1 MVQSSTDVHAILKGG
16 NMEKK
21 VLTVCPYCGTGCK
34 LNLVVKDNQVIRAE
48 AANGRNNEGNLC
60 LKGYYGWDFLN
71 DPQLLTSR
79 LQYPMIRKNGEL
91 VRASWDEAI
100 EFVATNLLKIKEKY
114 GADAIMGAGSARG
127 PGNESNY
134 VMQKFM
140 RAVIGTNNI
149 DHCAR
154 VCHGPS
160 VTGLRDVLGRGAMSF
175 SIPEIDD
182 TDLMFVVGY
191 NPSEAHPLVARRML
205 KAKQKG
211 AKLIVADPRF
221 TDTIT
226 NADIWLALKGG
237 SNMALVNALGNVLI
251 NEKLYKADYVAK
263 HTKGF
268 DEYVKNVAKYTPEY
282 SETITGV
289 KADDIRRAARE
300 LAKAKNAVIM
310 WGMGVTQFGQAVDVV
325 KGLASLALLT
335 GNFGRP
341 SVGVGPVRGQNNVQG
356 TCDMGTLP
364 NFYPGYQNVVDDEVR
379 AKFEQAWGVK
389 LSANIGYRITE
400 VPHLV
405 LKDHKLKAFY
415 ILGEDPA
422 QSDPNSAEVRE
433 ALDELEFVV
442 VQDIFM
448 NKTALHADVVLP
460 ATSWG
465 EHEGIY
471 SSADRGFQKI
481 NKAVEPKGEQKPDWQ
496 IICEIATKMGYP
508 MHYNNTQE
516 IWDEM
521 RSLAPLFAG
530 ASYAKI
536 EEHGIVQWPC
546 YDEKDPGT
554 QYLYK
559 DSYFN
564 MPDGKAILFACEW
577 REPQDKVD
585 ADFPLVLSTVREV
598 GHYSA
603 RTMTGNCRA
612 LAKLADEPG
621 FIQINPEDAK
631 QRGIKNGELVKVSSR
646 RGSVI
651 TRADI
656 TERALSGATYMT
668 YQWWIGHCNELTG
681 DNLDPQ
687 SKTPEFK
694 YCAVKVEA
702 IENQASAEQFILDQ
716 YSTLRKN
723 MRIGAA
729 Q

>member
-1 MVQSSTDVHAILKGG
+1 
-16 NMEKK
+16 MEKK

-48 AANGRNNEGNLC
+48 AADGRNNEGNLC

-79 LQYPMIRKNGEL
+79 LQYPMIRKNGKLE
-91 VRASWDEAI
+91 RASWEEAI
-100 EFVATNLLKIKEKY
+100 KFVADNLLKIKEKY

-134 VMQKFM
+134 VMQKFI
-140 RAVIGTNNI
+140 RAVVGTNNI

-160 VTGLRDVLGRGAMSF
+160 VAALRSVLGRGAMSF

-182 TDLMFVVGY
+182 TDLMFVIGY
-191 NPSEAHPLVARRML
+191 NPSESHPLVARRML

-226 NADIWLALKGG
+226 NADLWLPLKGG
-237 SNMALVNALGNVLI
+237 TNMVLVNALGNVLI
-251 NEKLYKADYVAK
+251 SEKLYKADYIAK
-263 HTKGF
+263 HTTGF
-268 DEYVKNVAKYTPEY
+268 DEYIKNVEKFTPEY
-282 SETITGV
+282 AETITGV
-289 KADDIRRAARE
+289 KADDIRKAARE
-300 LAKAKNAVIM
+300 LAKAKNAMIM
-310 WGMGVTQFGQAVDVV
+310 WGMGVTQFGQAVDVI

-356 TCDMGTLP
+356 TCDMGVLP
-364 NFYPGYQNVVDDEVR
+364 NFYPGYQNVTDDAVR
-379 AKFEQAWGVK
+379 KNFENAWGTK
-389 LSANIGYRITE
+389 LSPNIGYHITE

-405 LKDHKLKAFY
+405 LHEHKIKAFY

-422 QSDPNSAEVRE
+422 QSDPNAAEVRE

-448 NKTALHADVVLP
+448 NKTALHADVILP

-471 SSADRGFQKI
+471 SAADRGFQKI

-496 IICEIATKMGYP
+496 IICEVATAMGYP
-508 MHYNNTQE
+508 MHYNNTEE

-521 RSLAPLFAG
+521 RSVTPIFAG
-530 ASYAKI
+530 ASYEKI
-536 EEHGIVQWPC
+536 NREGVIQWPC
-546 YDEKDPGT
+546 YDDEDPGT

-559 DSYFN
+559 DSQFDL
-564 MPDGKAILFACEW
+564 PGGKAVLFACEW
-577 REPQDKVD
+577 RPPLDRPDQDY
-585 ADFPLVLSTVREV
+585 PLVLSTVREV

-621 FIQINPEDAK
+621 FIQINPQDAAEL
-631 QRGIKNGELVKVSSR
+631 GIKDRELVKVVSR
-646 RGSVI
+646 RGSVV
-651 TRADI
+651 TRADVSD
-656 TERALSGATYMT
+656 RALKGATYMT

-681 DNLDPQ
+681 DALDPI
-687 SKTPEFK
+687 SKTPEYK
-694 YCAVKVEA
+694 YCAIRLEPISDQPA
-702 IENQASAEQFILDQ
+702 AEQFIVTE
-716 YSTLRKN
+716 YNRIRKQ
-723 MRIGAA
+723 MRVAAA

>member
-1 MVQSSTDVHAILKGG
+1 
-16 NMEKK
+16 
-21 VLTVCPYCGTGCK
+21 
-34 LNLVVKDNQVIRAE
+34 
-48 AANGRNNEGNLC
+48 
-60 LKGYYGWDFLN
+60 
-71 DPQLLTSR
+71 
-79 LQYPMIRKNGEL
+79 
-91 VRASWDEAI
+91 
-100 EFVATNLLKIKEKY
+100 
-114 GADAIMGAGSARG
+114 
-127 PGNESNY
+127 
-134 VMQKFM
+134 
-140 RAVIGTNNI
+140 
-149 DHCAR
+149 
-154 VCHGPS
+154 
-160 VTGLRDVLGRGAMSF
+160 
-175 SIPEIDD
+175 
-182 TDLMFVVGY
+182 
-191 NPSEAHPLVARRML
+191 
-205 KAKQKG
+205 
-211 AKLIVADPRF
+211 
-221 TDTIT
+221 
-226 NADIWLALKGG
+226 
-237 SNMALVNALGNVLI
+237 
-251 NEKLYKADYVAK
+251 
-263 HTKGF
+263 
-268 DEYVKNVAKYTPEY
+268 
-282 SETITGV
+282 
-289 KADDIRRAARE
+289 
-300 LAKAKNAVIM
+300 
-310 WGMGVTQFGQAVDVV
+310 
-325 KGLASLALLT
+325 
-335 GNFGRP
+335 
-341 SVGVGPVRGQNNVQG
+341 
-356 TCDMGTLP
+356 
-364 NFYPGYQNVVDDEVR
+364 
-379 AKFEQAWGVK
+379 
-389 LSANIGYRITE
+389 GYRITE

-521 RSLAPLFAG
+521 RALAPLFAG

-631 QRGIKNGELVKVSSR
+631 QSGIKNGELVKVSSR